1 MNIYTLIQSALDVIE
16 DDNTSTGKE
25 VAGYLYTM
33 MDNISE
39 ISSNNNLKLE
49 GYTKVDAPTKE
60 MLDSIQKIVDNV
72 DRTNLIDE
80 NTFVLECLKEY
91 KKEAQLDRLASTK
104 EREQVRQL
112 AIDSYKKIKKEIRLA
127 KKQQEE
133 ELNKEDSDM
142 ENKEVPVKENKE
154 LKTESKSI
162 NEEYKD
168 FCNDLG
174 IDENKESSKTKFLNS
189 YSRNYV
195 KINGLKN
202 VSEELKRI
210 KEELNKDLEESK
222 LTESKETVLASIT
235 PEIENNFNK
244 LKEIIDSKENKV
256 EVDGYYFTGRAVEIL
271 KNTDKE
277 INLNSYMNLTV
288 FDILNM
294 IEDNDTVQEVVEE
307 LYEDYKEDSADTWAN
322 NFIEVMDKLNFDTTE
337 EEELYED
344 KKLTPEDE
352 AHYEEENDKLARQ
365 EVEDMLKN
373 DKKEPDEEIEKEL
386 DNIKEDKELS
396 PNMDNVEVYV
406 NKNQF
411 GYTTIGILVD
421 DVNMR
426 YALVDGQ
433 TLPIG
438 KYKNLPKSKIR
449 AMADELDAKGYEK
462 IKMYGSLE
470 ESVDSEDDVFEDIY
484 TFTDLWSKVD
494 ELYDIG
500 EIEDDEYDNITDMIN
515 KQREAYED
523 YMERREAVTNTDY
536 EDMIGIEED
545 YVKATIDKI
554 KGKEKQ
560 EENKE
565 VKTEAQG
572 LGVDWGYYNK
582 FEDINN
588 KYLPDSGDG
597 ETLASQVVTAIN
609 KLVYKWYN
617 DGDVYDNVNS
627 KMEGWAND
635 LSDYANWLAQNIDG
649 AKDILD
655 KIFDLGYG
663 DSNGYEIILKELAD
677 EYLDEQF
684 LNTLREQPKEGSVYD
699 CSGPYEFKEYEEDE
713 EEYYESKKVTESNTI
728 VNDKNIDAIKDNFT
742 PPGASKKTEAE
753 EDDKRDEEIFNK
765 MKEEPEEKTL
775 LDMLQDRVGQK
786 ISVGEINSVL
796 QRLFAKY
803 TTIFIK
809 TSELYN
815 YEPDE
820 DIELVIWDDEDMYT
834 IIYHVVD
841 LEYKTIEITDVTLD

>member
-1 MNIYTLIQSALDVIE
+1 MEKSNKDKGLLSNIINIYNLIQSALDIVE
-16 DDNTSTGKE
+16 KDDTETSKE

-33 MDNISE
+33 MDNISDMD
-39 ISSNNNLKLE
+39 SNNKLGLALESKRIKVE
-49 GYTKVDAPTKE
+49 GYEKVNAPSDAMITAVQKVVDS
-60 MLDSIQKIVDNV
+60 LDKN
-72 DRTNLIDE
+72 NLLDE
-80 NTFVLECLKEY
+80 NTFQLECLKQY
-91 KKEAQLDRLASTK
+91 KEEAQLDKLASTK
-104 EREQVRQL
+104 EREQVKQL
-112 AIDSYKKIKKEIRLA
+112 AMEQYKQLKKEIRLA

-162 NEEYKD
+162 KEEYKD

-174 IDENKESSKTKFLNS
+174 IDENKESSKTKFLNN

-470 ESVDSEDDVFEDIY
+470 ESKLTEVKSNEELEKEFGMGWAQLPDRFIGNIYDFISQWYEEDPE
-484 TFTDLWSKVD
+484 
-494 ELYDIG
+494 EL
-500 EIEDDEYDNITDMIN
+500 
-515 KQREAYED
+515 
-523 YMERREAVTNTDY
+523 
-536 EDMIGIEED
+536 EDMEPE
-545 YVKATIDKI
+545 
-554 KGKEKQ
+554 
-560 EENKE
+560 
-565 VKTEAQG
+565 
-572 LGVDWGYYNK
+572 
-582 FEDINN
+582 
-588 KYLPDSGDG
+588 
-597 ETLASQVVTAIN
+597 
-609 KLVYKWYN
+609 
-617 DGDVYDNVNS
+617 
-627 KMEGWAND
+627 
-635 LSDYANWLAQNIDG
+635 
-649 AKDILD
+649 DILD
-655 KIFDLGYG
+655 QFKDEHGLDAEDIET
-663 DSNGYEIILKELAD
+663 YEDWYITYIQYTLNKVMGNKNKE
-677 EYLDEQF
+677 ELD
-684 LNTLREQPKEGSVYD
+684 
-699 CSGPYEFKEYEEDE
+699 
-713 EEYYESKKVTESNTI
+713 ESKKVTESNTI
-728 VNDKNIDAIKDNFT
+728 VNDENIDAVKDNFT

-796 QRLFAKY
+796 QSLFAKY
-803 TTIFIK
+803 DTIFIK

-820 DIELVIWDDEDMYT
+820 EIETVIWDDEDMYT
-834 IIYHVVD
+834 IKYHVTD
-841 LEYKTIEITDVTLD
+841 LDYKTIEIDDVDLD